1 MWGRWRVR
9 RAALK
14 DGERSRGDGMLLF
27 CRWQQSQGEGF
38 ELQKP
43 QTEREN
49 QGLWRALI
57 LPNRLKDPTT
67 GSPAL

>member
-1 MWGRWRVR
+1 
-9 RAALK
+9 
-14 DGERSRGDGMLLF
+14 MLLF